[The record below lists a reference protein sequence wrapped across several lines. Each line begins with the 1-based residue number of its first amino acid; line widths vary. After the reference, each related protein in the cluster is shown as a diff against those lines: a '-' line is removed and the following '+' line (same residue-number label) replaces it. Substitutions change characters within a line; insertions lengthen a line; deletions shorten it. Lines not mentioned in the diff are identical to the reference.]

1 MKKIHNAMKVYRG
14 TSKLDWRT
22 WKDYL
27 EKVTFKL
34 RPRQ

>member
-1 MKKIHNAMKVYRG
+1 MRKIQNAMRVYTGRY
-14 TSKLDWRT
+14 TLDWRI
-22 WKDYL
+22 WKDSL